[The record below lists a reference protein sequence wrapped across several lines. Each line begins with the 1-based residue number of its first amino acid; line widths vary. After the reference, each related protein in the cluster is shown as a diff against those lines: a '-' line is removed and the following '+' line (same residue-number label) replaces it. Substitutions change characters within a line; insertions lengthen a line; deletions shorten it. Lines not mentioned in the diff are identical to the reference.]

1 MSLDWMNASPA
12 AEVMAAIDA
21 DRMWQTL
28 EFFSTLNRDS
38 GKTDEHKACRYI
50 AEQLS
55 ADGVAHDLYEFE
67 AYLSHPRSAGL
78 KIYHPRY
85 QEFQTLTHSFSGNTP
100 PQGLAGEVVYI
111 GSPEF
116 DPGMEMDTSLFEN
129 VDLRG
134 KIVLAEGLVRPW
146 KTTVAQEKG
155 AIALINA
162 NVTDQRHNMIV
173 STAWGMPAADELHLV
188 PTIPVIS
195 LNREDGKALI
205 EMCRQGSVD
214 GVVQTE
220 TETGFFPL
228 LLPVARIEGQDPEN
242 FILVHGHIDSWH
254 VGITDNATGNATKLE
269 LARLFHQHRDQLK
282 RSVIF
287 AWWPGHSTG
296 RYAGSTWY
304 SDQFWQTIY
313 EHAIVDIN
321 VDSTGVRNATEIAPK
336 QTYELEPFIQAI
348 VGQFIEQDPFGRD
361 SRLGSLARQ
370 GRHADQSF
378 WTNCGANIRLDSVIP
393 EGHPDRV
400 KVGGSGGGWWW
411 HTEHDTLDKADRD
424 ILNRDTRLL
433 GLVVASLA
441 NASVVPMDHRRVAD
455 GFVKRLEQL
464 QETCKDT
471 YDFSKSLTA
480 AKELANDCQA
490 LFDRIEKAK
499 ISNDLS
505 EEKTVN
511 RLLMKLNRTLTPALL
526 TDRPAHRHQPAQ
538 PNPDLPGLSAAI
550 RLASTDP
557 ASGQARFLRS
567 QLKREENGLICALAN
582 ARELIAAE
590 I

>member
-1 MSLDWMNASPA
+1 MAPEWIKNSPA
-12 AEVMAAIDA
+12 AEVMAAVDV

-28 EFFSTLNRDS
+28 EYFSTLNRDS
-38 GKTDEHKACRYI
+38 GKADEHKACQYI

-55 ADGVAHDLYEFE
+55 AAGVPHDLYEFE

-78 KIYHPRY
+78 TIYHPRY

-100 PQGLAGEVVYI
+100 PQGVAGELVFI

-116 DPGMEMDTSLFEN
+116 EPGMAMDTSLFEN
-129 VDLRG
+129 ADLRG

-146 KTTVAQEKG
+146 KTTIAQEKG

-162 NVTDQRHNMIV
+162 NATDQRHNMIV
-173 STAWGMPAADELHLV
+173 STAWGTPAADELHLV
-188 PTIPVIS
+188 PDIPVIS
-195 LNREDGKALI
+195 LNREDGQALMEI
-205 EMCRQGSVD
+205 CRQGRVEA
-214 GVVQTE
+214 VVQTE
-220 TETGFFPL
+220 TEKGFFPL
-228 LLPVARIEGQDPEN
+228 LLPVAKIEGQYSED

-269 LARLFHQHRDQLK
+269 LARLFHQHRDQLQ
-282 RSVIF
+282 RGIVF

-313 EHAIVDIN
+313 EHALVDIN
-321 VDSTGVRNATEIAPK
+321 VDSTGVRGATEIAPK
-336 QTYELEPFIQAI
+336 QTYELEPFIQTI
-348 VGQFIEQDPFGRD
+348 VNQFIEQDPSSRGC
-361 SRLGSLARQ
+361 RLGSLSRQ

-378 WTNCGANIRLDSVIP
+378 WTNCGANIRLDSMIP

-433 GLVVASLA
+433 GLVTAGLA
-441 NASVVPMDHRRVAD
+441 NAFVLPMDHRRVAA

-464 QETCKDT
+464 QETCKGA
-471 YDFSKSLTA
+471 YDFSQA
-480 AKELANDCQA
+480 AAVAGDLAKDCRI
-490 LFDRIEKAK
+490 LFDRIDKVQNNNHKTEQ
-499 ISNDLS
+499 I
-505 EEKTVN
+505 TVN
-511 RLLMKLNRTLTPALL
+511 RLMMRLNRILTPALL
-526 TDRPAHRHQPAQ
+526 TDRATHRHQPAQ
-538 PNPDLPGLSAAI
+538 PSPDLPGLSPAI
-550 RLASTDP
+550 RLVSMDP
-557 ASGQARFLRS
+557 KSEQARFLKC
-567 QLKREENGLICALAN
+567 QIKREENGLINALVN
-582 ARELIAAE
+582 ARDMIASLK
-590 I
+590 